1 MTSASTSVAELRDK
15 VATRL
20 LVISDLHL
28 EFGPFQFPEP
38 MPEFDVAVFAGDVH
52 KPITAAL
59 EWLVRQREAGPLRDR
74 DIVFVAGNHEFYKH
88 ELNSASALGREIA
101 DKAGIYLL
109 HRRTVAIGQVRFI
122 GCTLWTDY
130 RLLSTPSQ
138 SMASAGQELN
148 DHRLIR
154 YQEEGG
160 RYGRF
165 APRHALAEHRL
176 DLAFIRSEL
185 AKPHDGST
193 VVVTHHAPHPQSVQ
207 KRHLGDA
214 LSPAFVS
221 DLSAVIVEFQPKLW
235 IHGHD
240 HGSHDYMVGR
250 TRVLANQAG
259 YPTQNGG
266 RENEGFDPRCIV
278 VV

>member
-1 MTSASTSVAELRDK
+1 M
-15 VATRL
+15 RL

-38 MPEFDVAVFAGDVH
+38 MPEFDVAVFAGDLH

-59 EWLVRQREAGPLRDR
+59 EWLMRQREAGPLRDR
-74 DIVFVAGNHEFYKH
+74 EIVYVAGNHEFYKTEMKGALAAGS
-88 ELNSASALGREIA
+88 ELA
-101 DKAGIYLL
+101 DKAGIHLL

-130 RLLSTPSQ
+130 RLLGTPSP
-138 SMASAGQELN
+138 SMAWAGQELN

-165 APRHALAEHRL
+165 MPSHALAEHRL
-176 DLAFIRSEL
+176 DLAFVREEL

-221 DLSAVIVEFQPKLW
+221 DLSAVIEEFQPELW

-240 HGSHDYMVGR
+240 HGSHDYTVGR

-259 YPTQNGG
+259 YPTHFGT
-266 RENEGFDPRCIV
+266 RENPIFDAGCV
-278 VV
+278 VEV

>member
-1 MTSASTSVAELRDK
+1 M
-15 VATRL
+15 RL

-28 EFGPFQFPEP
+28 EFGPFRFHEP

-59 EWLVRQREAGPLRDR
+59 DWLVKQREAGPLRDR
-74 DIVFVAGNHEFYKH
+74 DIVYVAGNHEFYKS
-88 ELNSASALGREIA
+88 EMKSALA
-101 DKAGIYLL
+101 AGIELAEKVGINLL

-130 RLLSTPSQ
+130 RLLGTPSP
-138 SMASAGQELN
+138 SMAWAGQELN
-148 DHRLIR
+148 DHRVIR
-154 YQEEGG
+154 YQKEGG
-160 RYGRF
+160 DYGRF
-165 APRHALAEHRL
+165 MPSHALAEHRL

-185 AKPHDGST
+185 AKPYDGQT

-221 DLSAVIVEFQPKLW
+221 DLSAVIEEFQPELW

-240 HGSHDYMVGR
+240 HGSHDYMVGQ

-259 YPTQNGG
+259 YPTQSGT
-266 RENEGFDPRCIV
+266 RENPVFDPGCV
-278 VV
+278 VEV

>member
-1 MTSASTSVAELRDK
+1 M
-15 VATRL
+15 RL

-28 EFGPFQFPEP
+28 EFGPFQFPAP

-52 KPITAAL
+52 KPISAAL

-74 DIVFVAGNHEFYKH
+74 DIVYVAGNHEFYKSEMKGALAAAS
-88 ELNSASALGREIA
+88 ELA
-101 DKAGIYLL
+101 DKAGIHLL
-109 HRRTVAIGQVRFI
+109 HRRTVVLGQVRFI

-130 RLLSTPSQ
+130 RLLGTPSP
-138 SMASAGQELN
+138 SMAFAEQGLN
-148 DHRLIR
+148 DHRVIR

-176 DLAFIRSEL
+176 DLAFVRSEL

-207 KRHLGDA
+207 MRHLGDA

-221 DLSAVIVEFQPKLW
+221 DLSAVIEEFQPELW

-259 YPTQNGG
+259 YPTQFGT
-266 RENEGFDPRCIV
+266 RENPVFDPSCVIKV
-278 VV
+278 

>member
-1 MTSASTSVAELRDK
+1 M
-15 VATRL
+15 RL
-20 LVISDLHL
+20 LVNSDLHL
-28 EFGPFQFPEP
+28 EFGPLQLPEP

-74 DIVFVAGNHEFYKH
+74 EIVYVAGNHEFYKT
-88 ELNSASALGREIA
+88 EMKGALAEASEIA
-101 DKAGIYLL
+101 DKEGIHLL
-109 HRRTVAIGQVRFI
+109 HRRTVVIGQVRFI

-130 RLLSTPSQ
+130 RLLGTPRQ
-138 SMASAGQELN
+138 SMVYAEEGLN

-154 YQEEGG
+154 YQEGG

-165 APRHALAEHRL
+165 MPSHALAEHRL
-176 DLAFIRSEL
+176 DLAFIRKEL
-185 AKPHDGST
+185 AKPHAGST

-221 DLSAVIVEFQPKLW
+221 DLSAVIEEFQPELW

-240 HGSHDYMVGR
+240 HGSHDYRVGR

-259 YPTQNGG
+259 YPTEFGT
-266 RENEGFDPRCIV
+266 RENSLFDAGCV
-278 VV
+278 VEV